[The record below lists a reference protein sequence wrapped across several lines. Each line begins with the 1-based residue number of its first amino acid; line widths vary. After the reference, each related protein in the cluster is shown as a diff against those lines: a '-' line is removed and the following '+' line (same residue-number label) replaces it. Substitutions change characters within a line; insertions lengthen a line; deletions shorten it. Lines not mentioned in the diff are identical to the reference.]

1 MINGVDVSAY
11 QSTSQLVAAI
21 NAGAQ
26 FVIVKATEGTGL
38 VDPLHDQHVAT
49 ARAMHVGLVGHYHF
63 GRHVANAVAEAQFF
77 IAHANPWPGDL
88 VALDAESLDGTWPER
103 VAYVLTF
110 LATLHQHQGLMYDW
124 YTYTEYLAS
133 LQANATAA
141 QRAQLSSYPL
151 WIATGGR
158 PAGQP
163 GIPEQWQLHQWS
175 TAGGIDHDVLN
186 PNLTLGEDMP
196 LVAADAAVVW
206 SEPIHF
212 SAGDKSALQALADIY
227 NAVHAVPAPV
237 DVNALAAALAP
248 LVHAQVDPTALAT
261 QLAPLVGPQVL
272 AVLEAHPLVPQP

>member
-11 QSTSQLVAAI
+11 QTTSQLVAAI

-26 FVIVKATEGTGL
+26 FVIVKATEGTYL
-38 VDPLHDQHVAT
+38 VDSAHDAHVAT
-49 ARAMHVGLVGHYHF
+49 ARSLHVPLVGHYHF
-63 GRHVANAVAEAQFF
+63 ARKVAAAGAELDFF
-77 IAHANPWPGDL
+77 LSHANVWPGDL
-88 VALDAESLDGTWPER
+88 VALDVEAMDGTWPQR
-103 VAYVLTF
+103 VTYVLAF
-110 LATLHQHQGLMYDW
+110 LNGLHAHLGVMPDMYVNDYYLNGLHSAATP
-124 YTYTEYLAS
+124 
-133 LQANATAA
+133 A
-141 QRAQLSSYPL
+141 QRAQLDAYPL
-151 WIATGGR
+151 WYATAGK

-163 GIPEQWQLHQWS
+163 GISQWSIHQYS

-186 PNLTLGEDMP
+186 PNTPFDGADMP

-212 SAGDKSALQALADIY
+212 SAGDKSVLQTLADIY
-227 NAVHAVPAPV
+227 NTVHAPTPAV

-272 AVLEAHPLVPQP
+272 QVLAAHPLVPQQ

>member
-26 FVIVKATEGTGL
+26 FVIVKATEGTYL
-38 VDPLHDQHVAT
+38 VDSAHDAHVAT
-49 ARAMHVGLVGHYHF
+49 ARSLHVPLVGHYHF
-63 GRHVANAVAEAQFF
+63 ARHVAAAAAETMFF
-77 IAHANPWPGDL
+77 LDHANVWAGDL
-88 VALDAESLDGTWPER
+88 VALDVEAMDGTWAQR
-103 VAYVLTF
+103 LDYVLAF
-110 LATLHQHQGLMYDW
+110 LGYLHAHLGVMPDVYLNDYYLNGLHGAATPV
-124 YTYTEYLAS
+124 
-133 LQANATAA
+133 
-141 QRAQLSSYPL
+141 QRAQLDAYPL
-151 WIATGGR
+151 WYATAGV

-163 GIPEQWQLHQWS
+163 GVSQWSIHQYS

-196 LVAADAAVVW
+196 LNAQDAATVW

-212 SAGDKSALQALADIY
+212 SAGDKSVLQTLADIY
-227 NAVHAVPAPV
+227 NQVHAPNTPV
-237 DVNALAAALAP
+237 DVTALAAALAP

-272 AVLEAHPLVPQP
+272 QVLAAHPLVPQQ